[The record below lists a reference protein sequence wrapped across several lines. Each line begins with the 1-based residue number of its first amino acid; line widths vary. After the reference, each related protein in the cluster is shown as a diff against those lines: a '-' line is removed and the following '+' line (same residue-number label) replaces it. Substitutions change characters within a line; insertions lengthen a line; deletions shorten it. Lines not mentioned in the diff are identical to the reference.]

1 MKNADIKILLMPTN
15 GIPIE
20 YEYQFFEIEKDTFGT
35 VYSMCP
41 TSINDFRNRYNG
53 RDLFIVMCFKGEE
66 IVAHRIFER
75 INDIHMQSM
84 FMVVK
89 PAFRGLK
96 LSNIICSFAHQY
108 FKWSGYKYIT
118 SWTHINIT
126 ASKILEKYA
135 PYISTDQKLTEKEIE
150 LLNVFEISQ
159 NKASGYYGNNRRVK
173 NFYKMFNGES
183 GDAYFWVHIL

>member
-1 MKNADIKILLMPTN
+1 MKNANIKILTMPSN

-20 YEYQFFEIEKDTFGT
+20 YESQFLEIEKDTFGT

-41 TSINDFRNRYNG
+41 TNISDVRNRYNG
-53 RDLFIVMCFKGEE
+53 RDLFIIMCFKGEE
-66 IVAHRIFER
+66 IVGHRIFER
-75 INDIHMQSM
+75 INDIHIQSM

-89 PAFRGLK
+89 PPYRGLK
-96 LSNIICSFAHQY
+96 LSNIICSFAYQY

-135 PYISTDQKLTEKEIE
+135 PYISTDQELTEKEIE
-150 LLNVFEISQ
+150 LLNAFEISQ
-159 NKASGYYGNNRRVK
+159 NKPIGYYGKNRRVK
-173 NFYKMFNGES
+173 DFYKMVKDES
-183 GDAYFWVHIL
+183 GDAYFWTHIL